1 LSVEGALQSTECLV
15 ERIVKQVVEP
25 ELVADVWAVRCD
37 SHRSLVTSDR
47 LKSQDVGFA
56 WIDLR
61 FTLVGFPKGV
71 KKVGG
76 PGVLQASLGDQVGE
90 GL

>member
-1 LSVEGALQSTECLV
+1 MQSAESLI

-25 ELVADVWAVRCD
+25 ELIADVGAVRCD
-37 SHRSLVTSDR
+37 SHRSLVACDC
-47 LKSQDVGFA
+47 LESQNIGFA

-61 FTLVGFPKGV
+61 FTLVGFAKGV

-76 PGVLQASLGDQVGE
+76 PGVLQASLRYQVGE